1 MLKNVL
7 MEAATDGTGAGGGSA
22 MGSASGEGGGAQ
34 SGNAPA
40 PSAGGMGSS
49 APSALA
55 TGAGEGA
62 PAGGNAADP
71 LGWLPEKHRVFGDDK
86 TLNVEASAKKLAEA
100 YTGLEKRL
108 GDVGMPPKSADE
120 YKPEGLPESV
130 KVDELMADP
139 GTKSFLKK
147 CHAKGMTNAQ
157 VSEVLAFG
165 LQEWAPQL
173 LKSDATQTAEAAT
186 AALKEAW
193 TDEGAFKENIG
204 HAYRAAT
211 AVAAKAGFSYED
223 IAAAGLDNNPTFIR
237 LMAALGPEIGE
248 DKSPTNV
255 APTPNEAQTIR
266 ELEASEA
273 YRNPKHPD
281 YEQTSAKVRAY
292 YQRKHPGAAE

>member
-1 MLKNVL
+1 MHKHTL
-7 MEAATDGTGAGGGSA
+7 MEAATDAA
-22 MGSASGEGGGAQ
+22 PAASGGVDA
-34 SGNAPA
+34 APA
-40 PSAGGMGSS
+40 TASADVPPQP
-49 APSALA
+49 ASALA

-71 LGWLPEKHRVFGDDK
+71 FGWLPEKHRVFGDDK
-86 TLNVEASAKKLAEA
+86 NLNVEASAKKLAEA

-120 YKPEGLPESV
+120 YKPEGLPETV
-130 KVDELMADP
+130 KIDELMADP

-186 AALKEAW
+186 AALKQAW
-193 TDEGAFKENIG
+193 TDEGAFRENIG

-211 AVAAKAGFSYED
+211 AVASKAGFSYED
-223 IAAAGLDNNPTFIR
+223 LAAAGLDNNPTFIR
-237 LMAALGPEIGE
+237 IMAALGPEIGE
-248 DKSPTNV
+248 DKSPGAS
-255 APTPNEAQTIR
+255 APTPDETQSIR
-266 ELEASEA
+266 QLEASEA
-273 YRNPKHPD
+273 YRNPKHID
-281 YEQTSAKVRAY
+281 HERVSAQIRAY
-292 YQRKHPGAAE
+292 YQRKHPGMAD